1 MAEKW
6 RGVMK
11 KHSRENNV
19 ITTGILQDDN
29 FQYLE
34 LDIKLKGMV
43 IKMGFKK
50 IRVDEQEWR

>member
-6 RGVMK
+6 HGVMK